1 MPFDTAFRIS
11 CRASPAGG
19 TGVGTLPSVA
29 LPRSRRGPATGRPG
43 CVRGH
48 VRGGA
53 AALALAGAVLAG
65 CAAAPAEEPAAT
77 TTTEPGRQ
85 VPEPVAGALRAHV
98 PAEPELAASAEAAEV
113 LLFGDSVA
121 VLFADDLAGR
131 LLAPLTVDAVDCRRL
146 DAGFQGPCGG
156 VPSGTAAAP
165 GLDDLVARAGELAQP
180 EQTVAVVVIANNA
193 ALRQED
199 LEAAMAAMADL
210 RRVWWVTSRVDGRGW
225 QDPNNRLLAELAD
238 RHANAGVIDW
248 FAASEGQDWL
258 ADNVHPDDEGQASLA
273 RLVAD
278 HVACDCTP

>member
-1 MPFDTAFRIS
+1 VS
-11 CRASPAGG
+11 
-19 TGVGTLPSVA
+19 GVGTLPSVA

-43 CVRGH
+43 AV
-48 VRGGA
+48 GGCA
-53 AALALAGAVLAG
+53 AGLALVVTLLAG
-65 CAAAPAEEPAAT
+65 CGDAAPAEEPAAAT
-77 TTTEPGRQ
+77 TTTDPGRR
-85 VPEPVAGALRAHV
+85 VPRPVDGALRAHV
-98 PAEPELAASAEAAEV
+98 PAVPELAASAEAAEV

-131 LLAPLTVDAVDCRRL
+131 LLAPLTVDAIDCRRL
-146 DAGFQGPCGG
+146 DAGFDGPCGG
-156 VPSGTAAAP
+156 VPAGTAVAP
-165 GLDDLVARAGELAQP
+165 ALDDLVQRAGELAQP
-180 EQTVAVVVIANNA
+180 QQTVAVVVIANNA
-193 ALRQED
+193 ALHEDD

-225 QDPNNRLLAELAD
+225 QDPNNRLLTELAG